1 MQREEIIETVPDFL
15 KVIRENIEKNSHDK
29 NYENVLFRGQ
39 TNDLP
44 LIPKIG
50 RLHPKG
56 NLFSTEQ
63 QIFEEFKRTNP
74 MLLDINYPLNDW
86 DYLAL
91 GQHYGLPTRLLDW
104 SNNALAAL
112 WFATDVTDNST
123 DDPNRFAIIWI
134 LLADKSDSELEVQ
147 NSNPLDV
154 PETKIFRPRVIKNRI
169 NNQSGVFSIAS
180 NKDLEAKVSLND
192 SEKFSQK
199 LLKVKAP
206 SSCFELIR
214 NELNSLGVNAFSI
227 FPELGGLCA
236 HLQWRYFSH

>member
-1 MQREEIIETVPDFL
+1 MQKEEIIETVPDFL
-15 KVIRENIEKNSHDK
+15 KVIKENMEKSIHNK

-39 TNDLP
+39 TDDLP

-50 RLHPKG
+50 RLTPKG
-56 NLFSTEQ
+56 DLFTIEQ
-63 QIFEEFKRTNP
+63 QIFDEFKRTNP
-74 MLLDINYPLNDW
+74 LLIDISYPLDDW

-112 WFATDVTDNST
+112 WFATDVTSSVEDS
-123 DDPNRFAIIWI
+123 NRFAIIWI
-134 LLADKSDSELEVQ
+134 MLADKSDHELEVR
-147 NSNPLDV
+147 NSNPFDV

-169 NNQSGVFSIAS
+169 NNQSGVFSIVS
-180 NKDLEAKVSLND
+180 NKDLEEKIALNE
-192 SEKFSQK
+192 SKNFSPK

-206 SSCFELIR
+206 SSCFEDIR

-236 HLQWRYFSH
+236 HLQWLYFSHG